1 MPDSRFA
8 TEIKRRRPWRRDLR
22 IVWRDTLALWL
33 EFRIPIALF
42 LFVVVV
48 GGFVYGELHSF
59 AFREA
64 INAGEEHAIPLIDR
78 PYYMMQLMILETPG
92 EAPPQWYLVIFWY
105 LLPVLFIF
113 IAAFGA
119 ADFVHLFFNRSER
132 QDAWREAVAST
143 YRHHI
148 IVFGAGHVG
157 MRVIVELEQMGFEI
171 VAIDA
176 SPDPGVEELLAK
188 LRVPLLMADGRLV
201 ATLEKAG
208 LRHAE
213 SFVACTGNDHVNLEA
228 IMKARDMNPDVRIVA
243 RVWDD
248 QFARQI
254 ERFMNVQTVLSSSNL
269 AAPAFAAAALGI
281 EITQTLNINGID
293 YSMVRLKV
301 EPDSFMEG
309 KTIGGLQQSE
319 DMDIVLHSF
328 DDQVDVQPSRDL
340 AVNAGDTLV
349 IFARHTQILSIVAR
363 NQRPQ
368 KKIQL

>member
-1 MPDSRFA
+1 MPHSRFA
-8 TEIKRRRPWRRDLR
+8 TAIKHRRPWLRELR
-22 IVWRDTLALWL
+22 IIWRDTLALWH
-33 EFRIPIALF
+33 EFRVPIVIFML
-42 LFVVVV
+42 VVVL
-48 GGFVYGELHSF
+48 GGFAYGELHGL
-59 AFREA
+59 AYREE
-64 INAGEEHAIPLIDR
+64 IRVGDENAIPLIDR

-105 LLPVLFIF
+105 TLPILFVF
-113 IAAFGA
+113 IVALGA

-132 QDAWREAVAST
+132 RDAWREAVAST

-157 MRVIVELEQMGFEI
+157 VRVIAELSQLGFEI
-171 VAIDA
+171 VVIDH
-176 SPDPGVEELLAK
+176 SPDQGVEDLLAK
-188 LRVPLLMADGRLV
+188 IGAPLLMADGRLTR
-201 ATLEKAG
+201 TLEKAG

-254 ERFMNVQTVLSSSNL
+254 ERFMNVQTVLSSSSI

-281 EITQTLNINGID
+281 EITQTLNVNGVD
-293 YSMVRLKV
+293 YSMVRLNV
-301 EPDSFMEG
+301 EPGSFLDG
-309 KTIGGLQQSE
+309 KPVGELQQVE
-319 DMDIVLHSF
+319 NMDIVLHSS

-340 AVNAGDTLV
+340 VVNAGETLV
-349 IFARHTQILSIVAR
+349 IFAKHKQILSVVAR
-363 NQRPQ
+363 NQRRRKQ
-368 KKIQL
+368 TDE